1 MDENIL
7 HLGSE
12 LKNMKIQNFE
22 ERPIEEA
29 EKELV
34 SDRTEFN
41 KRVKNLPHSVQN
53 LKNAYGQAMKS
64 FEHPDFISQTKDPGD
79 IISEDIGDWL
89 INEIIQAYKELE
101 KLRQWVTEPLSAE
114 EIESDDYLEQY
125 KDMILN
131 AKKQREKYF
140 HAHKNNPELRQEN
153 VQKLSKPNPKEID
166 KQQKLELQVLELE
179 KQVNKLRLENAN
191 LKSSELTSTCT
202 SPFPQTQT
210 SNEDDN
216 NYETFEHKFHQEHI
230 LGFGDHK
237 PQNDLLLESGKL
249 KLKTITKNRGSNERF
264 RGDLP
269 GQVKLITKEDVNVVD
284 TGHKKYGT
292 KRRGRFIVTGLK
304 MSDNSIKLHH
314 FDGMAEK
321 QFDGGYFHP
330 QTGSIKERSGSDTAE
345 YSCLSDHTKNDNIPD
360 GVKEEISPDDW
371 SDYDIIGVKNSCSNS
386 NLVVEDNQPQVDED
400 QIFAC
405 QYCDADEFVNQQSLD
420 AHQKQ
425 FHQFVSDDTKTVLE
439 ATSDG
444 DIQTSVTPHY
454 QSIRPKSQ
462 NSLHVQYS
470 SVFYDESTDSE
481 KEDDGGN
488 VAEGKRPSWTVIRNL
503 KKNYQLCRDS
513 LNTVRDK
520 CLRKGTYIEN
530 FIEDRLVDYIS
541 KILQK
546 MKTDRSKYVPT
557 PVFPIGKSESSI
569 PLMRK
574 YCKDNISLQIDCSF
588 KKRQVED
595 IIHDQN
601 VMDCE
606 KSHFW
611 KDSKLMIQM
620 YGPIE
625 EFEKET
631 KSLFDKLDDI
641 FKKNGLISQ
650 VARLYCSNQY
660 LIKTRLYLDPDTDP
674 VFVKR
679 RYNTTHEHILSLS
692 KQNPNRQAQYEKLFP
707 RFRSP
712 MRNLKAEKN
721 EEFIPPLPQDEVH
734 PHYKHT
740 CRDPEWRERM
750 DYIKS
755 NIIDLYKK
763 CGWNPPENSIDSCFG
778 ECYDTRDDI
787 FKFIQLISGG
797 GSPEELMPEKFGY
810 ERTFLHTSDSRINNV
825 SVIYEKP
832 PPDFGMFPDKY
843 RDVSLR
849 DKYSCANSDNTSTDE
864 SESDEWISL
873 SSSSSS
879 IYDSNESLYSFESLS
894 PSDVTEAIGT
904 KSGGHYKYYS
914 DGSFNFIRNP
924 EKPYARQNLFDDVRA
939 IFSDHPGE
947 NYQCEFCDKI
957 FAKKRNL
964 REHIKNHPPKK
975 LLRIW
980 LSEHQASVIQTLKKS
995 KLSFHNSMPSDNLKS
1010 L

>member
-1 MDENIL
+1 MYIGKNVVVLFFQEKNDSSSCNIKKKQNTNNDNYCSDDDRVMKSKPPKRLSKSHSSIKKQKEKSNLVLSNQEKNFKCSKCDNFFQLEDKFIEHAKECNEPNCINQNKEMIIDVLSTRNENDKNSESK
-7 HLGSE
+7 SE
-12 LKNMKIQNFE
+12 LMKTSIIENTIQ
-22 ERPIEEA
+22 
-29 EKELV
+29 
-34 SDRTEFN
+34 T
-41 KRVKNLPHSVQN
+41 RVVRENTNS
-53 LKNAYGQAMKS
+53 M
-64 FEHPDFISQTKDPGD
+64 
-79 IISEDIGDWL
+79 
-89 INEIIQAYKELE
+89 
-101 KLRQWVTEPLSAE
+101 EPNTNPN
-114 EIESDDYLEQY
+114 Q
-125 KDMILN
+125 
-131 AKKQREKYF
+131 QEKYF
-140 HAHKNNPELRQEN
+140 NVNSDAVDDLKQTTCQTIEMNPTKGL
-153 VQKLSKPNPKEID
+153 
-166 KQQKLELQVLELE
+166 
-179 KQVNKLRLENAN
+179 LEN
-191 LKSSELTSTCT
+191 
-202 SPFPQTQT
+202 
-210 SNEDDN
+210 D
-216 NYETFEHKFHQEHI
+216 
-230 LGFGDHK
+230 
-237 PQNDLLLESGKL
+237 
-249 KLKTITKNRGSNERF
+249 
-264 RGDLP
+264 
-269 GQVKLITKEDVNVVD
+269 
-284 TGHKKYGT
+284 
-292 KRRGRFIVTGLK
+292 
-304 MSDNSIKLHH
+304 
-314 FDGMAEK
+314 
-321 QFDGGYFHP
+321 
-330 QTGSIKERSGSDTAE
+330 
-345 YSCLSDHTKNDNIPD
+345 
-360 GVKEEISPDDW
+360 
-371 SDYDIIGVKNSCSNS
+371 
-386 NLVVEDNQPQVDED
+386 DED

-595 IIHDQN
+595 IIQDQN

-611 KDSKLMIQM
+611 KDSKLLIQM

-625 EFEKET
+625 DFEKET

-810 ERTFLHTSDSRINNV
+810 ERTFLHTNDSRINNV

-849 DKYSCANSDNTSTDE
+849 DKYSCANSDNSSTDE

-879 IYDSNESLYSFESLS
+879 TSDSNESLSSFESLS
-894 PSDVTEAIGT
+894 PSYVTEAIGT

-957 FAKKRNL
+957 FAKRRNL